1 MMATWDDLEE
11 LPEEEEEEAN
21 VCLMTKSDFN
31 E

>member
-11 LPEEEEEEAN
+11 LLEEEAN
-21 VCLMTKSDFN
+21 VCLMTRTDFN